1 MVETTERTVTPDD
14 RRTERILQWASALDS
29 ESRLEREAARHAL
42 VEEGSAAVP
51 ALIECTRGDAAHL
64 RWEAAKALGEI
75 REPESAPALIHLL
88 DDEDSG
94 VRWLA
99 AEGLLALERRAL
111 MPLLTALERPG
122 SRRLREGAYHVLRRL
137 PCWRLVEVLMPVMD
151 ALEHTAAEV
160 TVPLAAGSALESLRD
175 EHVIAPPAGAR
186 AER

>member
-1 MVETTERTVTPDD
+1 MVETTDTTGAPETPLA
-14 RRTERILQWASALDS
+14 EHILQWTSALDS
-29 ESRLEREAARHAL
+29 ESRLEREAARRAL
-42 VEEGSAAVP
+42 VEQGAAAVP
-51 ALIECTRGDAAHL
+51 ALIDCSRADAVHL

-75 REPESAPALIHLL
+75 QDPESAPALILLL

-111 MPLLTALERPG
+111 MPLLAALERPG

-160 TVPLAAGSALESLRD
+160 TVPLAAGSALESLRG
-175 EHVIAPPAGAR
+175 EPLVAAAAR
-186 AER
+186 ARVAS

>member
-1 MVETTERTVTPDD
+1 MVETAETSVTVLTEH
-14 RRTERILQWASALDS
+14 ILQWTSARDS
-29 ESRLEREAARHAL
+29 EDRVEREEARRAL
-42 VEEGSAAVP
+42 VEQGAAAVP
-51 ALIECTRGDAAHL
+51 ALVECTRADAVHL

-75 REPESAPALIHLL
+75 AHPDAAPALILLL

-111 MPLLTALERPG
+111 MPLLAALESPG

-137 PCWRLVEVLMPVMD
+137 PCWRLVELLAPVMD

-160 TVPLAAGSALESLRD
+160 TVPLAAGSALESLRG
-175 EHVIAPPAGAR
+175 EELIAPRDRPAR
-186 AER
+186 